1 MKTIQLIKSHIGGR
15 AEQQDSSNSERIQT
29 KIGRILL
36 IADGMGG
43 HNGGSIAS
51 KKAIEVILDTIS
63 NCDPSLSAEDCLVN
77 SICKANEAIFN
88 TAQEDPALKGM
99 GTTIVALLLTD
110 ESAILCHV
118 GDSRIYHIRDN
129 SIQFKTQDHSWV
141 GEMVKNGLLS
151 EEEAQHH
158 EKSNII
164 TRALGISSTVLVDLK
179 TITDLKEEDL
189 FILCSDGITG
199 ALDDT
204 TLVQVLNSK
213 EHLED
218 SLDHIISVVD
228 NLGQSKGG
236 GHDNMT
242 IGVLKIKKL
251 ERNQANLKTRIIPEQ
266 ENESSP
272 EKSGLNK
279 KLLVTLLFLALLLS
293 FISFYFGYQSGTV
306 SNSPNIYKQTEQK
319 QREVN
324 MPVLDKTEK
333 DLPTKKEAVVKDTSQ
348 QAPQLPNEITIT
360 PVEVNS
366 AVSKT
371 E

>member
-1 MKTIQLIKSHIGGR
+1 
-15 AEQQDSSNSERIQT
+15 
-29 KIGRILL
+29 
-36 IADGMGG
+36 MGG

-51 KKAIEVILDTIS
+51 KKAIEVVLDTVN
-63 NCDPSLSAEDCLVN
+63 NCEVSLSASDCLVN
-77 SICKANEAIFN
+77 SICKANEAIYN

-118 GDSRIYHIRDN
+118 GDSRIYHIRGN

-151 EEEAQHH
+151 EQEAQHH

-164 TRALGISSTVLVDLK
+164 TRALGISSTVQVDSH
-179 TITDLKEEDL
+179 TITDLQEEDMFL
-189 FILCSDGITG
+189 LCSDGITG
-199 ALDDT
+199 ALDDA

-218 SLDHIISVVD
+218 CLDHIISVVD
-228 NLGQSKGG
+228 NVGQSKGG

-251 ERNQANLKTRIIPEQ
+251 EKNQANLKTRIIPEQ
-266 ENESSP
+266 DGGSSP
-272 EKSGLNK
+272 EKAGINK
-279 KLLVTLLFLALLLS
+279 KLLVTLIFLAVLLS
-293 FISFYFGYQSGTV
+293 CISFYLGYQNGAPEASL
-306 SNSPNIYKQTEQK
+306 NNNEQTDEK
-319 QREVN
+319 RSELTT
-324 MPVLDKTEK
+324 PVQDKEDN
-333 DLPTKKEAVVKDTSQ
+333 DLPTDRKAVDKNTSQ
-348 QAPQLPNEITIT
+348 HAIIPSNETQKT
-360 PVEVNS
+360 TVESNPTVNN
-366 AVSKT
+366 A

>member
-15 AEQQDSSNSERIQT
+15 SEQQDSSNSERIQT
-29 KIGRILL
+29 KIGRLLL

-51 KKAIEVILDTIS
+51 KKAIEVVLDTVN
-63 NCDPSLSAEDCLVN
+63 NCEASLSASDCLVN
-77 SICKANEAIFN
+77 SICKANEAIYN
-88 TAQEDPALKGM
+88 TAQEDPALNGM

-118 GDSRIYHIRDN
+118 GDSRIYHIRGN

-164 TRALGISSTVLVDLK
+164 TRALGISPTVQVESH
-179 TITDLKEEDL
+179 TITNLQEEDIFL
-189 FILCSDGITG
+189 LCSDGITG
-199 ALDDT
+199 ALDDA

-218 SLDHIISVVD
+218 CLDNIISVVD
-228 NLGQSKGG
+228 SVGQSKGG

-251 ERNQANLKTRIIPEQ
+251 EKNQANLKTRIIPEQ
-266 ENESSP
+266 GNESLP
-272 EKSGLNK
+272 EKSGINK
-279 KLLVTLLFLALLLS
+279 KLLVTLIFLVVLLS
-293 FISFYFGYQSGTV
+293 CISFYFGYRSGAPET
-306 SNSPNIYKQTEQK
+306 SPNKNEQIDEKQS
-319 QREVN
+319 EVATH
-324 MPVLDKTEK
+324 VQDKEENDLATEK
-333 DLPTKKEAVVKDTSQ
+333 KAVDKVTSQHAIIPSNKIQQTTAEDTS
-348 QAPQLPNEITIT
+348 
-360 PVEVNS
+360 
-366 AVSKT
+366 AVKK
-371 E
+371 